1 MKMFATLL
9 IYLLLAGGGM
19 LICDG
24 MWLKAKAML
33 AQFLL
38 RDAWEETVRTGVS
51 VKPWP
56 WADSWP
62 VARLWVP
69 RLDID
74 RIVLEGD
81 SGEVLAF
88 GPGHISASATPG
100 ARGNCVLTGHRDTS
114 FTFLEHL
121 IPGDTLTVEG
131 ADGRRTT
138 FTVTMSQVEHRSN
151 LYFEEVDS
159 PWLTLVTC
167 YPFNAVRPGSD
178 QRYVVFAR
186 LIEEGEA

>member
-38 RDAWEETVRTGVS
+38 RDAWEETIRTGVA

-114 FTFLEHL
+114 FTFLEQL

-131 ADGRRTT
+131 ADGKRTT
-138 FTVTMSQVEHRSN
+138 FTVTMAQVEHRSN

-167 YPFNAVRPGSD
+167 YPFDAVRPGTD

-186 LIEEGEA
+186 FIDKGEV

>member
-1 MKMFATLL
+1 MRMVATLVV
-9 IYLLLAGGGM
+9 YLLLAAGGM

-38 RDAWEETVRTGVS
+38 RDAWEETIRTGVA

-69 RLDID
+69 RLAID

-114 FTFLEHL
+114 FTFLRHL

-131 ADGRRTT
+131 TDGRRTV
-138 FTVTMSQVEHRSN
+138 FTVTASQIEHRSN
-151 LYFEEVDS
+151 LYFEEADS

-167 YPFNAVRPGSD
+167 YPFDAVRPGTD

-186 LIEEGEA
+186 LMEEA